1 MDFKQYYQDQI
12 DGLNG
17 FRGQRIQRGYGIGS
31 FFKRL
36 ARWAI
41 PIIKQH
47 AKPVLTNAF
56 KYGVSE
62 ISNGM
67 AKFNNDINNDNKDI
81 KESAKDRATET
92 FNNIKN
98 KIQKGGKRKRKTQKS
113 IKYSKKQRKT
123 HANIFDHA
131 R

>member
-17 FRGQRIQRGYGIGS
+17 FKGQRIQRGYGIGS

-41 PIIKQH
+41 PIIKNH
-47 AKPVLTNAF
+47 AKPVLTKAL

-67 AKFNNDINNDNKDI
+67 AKFNNDINNENKDI
-81 KESAKDRATET
+81 KESAKERVTET

-98 KIQKGGKRKRKTQKS
+98 KIQQGGKRRKNRKS
-113 IKYSKKQRKT
+113 NKNCKKHKAF
-123 HANIFDHA
+123 HNIFENG